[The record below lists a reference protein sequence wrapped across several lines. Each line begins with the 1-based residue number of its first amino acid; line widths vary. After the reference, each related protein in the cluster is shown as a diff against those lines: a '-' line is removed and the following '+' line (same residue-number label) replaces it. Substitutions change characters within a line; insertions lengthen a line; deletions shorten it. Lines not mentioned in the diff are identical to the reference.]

1 MRDASRG
8 LTVEQLVQQW
18 RTPLGYAPSYA
29 RFMKVLKHLGL
40 SNHQAVTEDGQAR
53 IETELLSRKWT
64 KRQPETP
71 ALIPA
76 IDRVAIAH
84 VTDELLDL
92 AKQRLFWQQLEVE
105 VLCLG
110 GDPARARAVVE
121 HLVTTTR
128 CTPDRA
134 KRIVIDAL
142 AEGRELTVPPGNS

>member
-1 MRDASRG
+1 MSREASKG
-8 LTVEQLVQQW
+8 LTVEALVQQW
-18 RTPLGYAPSYA
+18 RTPLGYAPSYN

-40 SNHQAVTEDGQAR
+40 SNLQAVTEDGQAL

-110 GDPARARAVVE
+110 GDPARARAWVE
-121 HLVTTTR
+121 HMIRTAGMM
-128 CTPDRA
+128 PDRA
-134 KRIVIDAL
+134 RGLVIERLKQGHEIPDV
-142 AEGRELTVPPGNS
+142 RE

>member
-1 MRDASRG
+1 VSREASKG
-8 LTVEQLVQQW
+8 VTVSDLAGQW
-18 RTPLGYAPSYA
+18 RTTAGFACGYG

-40 SNHQAVTEDGQAR
+40 SHQQAVTEDGQAR

-92 AKQRLFWQQLEVE
+92 AKRRLFWQQLEVE

-110 GDPARARAVVE
+110 GDPVRARAWVE
-121 HLVTTTR
+121 HMIRTAGMMPGRARGLVIER
-128 CTPDRA
+128 LKQGHEIPD
-134 KRIVIDAL
+134 V
-142 AEGRELTVPPGNS
+142 RE

>member
-1 MRDASRG
+1 MSREASKG
-8 LTVEQLVQQW
+8 LTLEALVQQW

-40 SNHQAVTEDGQAR
+40 SNLQAVTEDGQAR
-53 IETELLSRKWT
+53 IDTELLSRKWT

-110 GDPARARAVVE
+110 GDPARARAWVE
-121 HLVTTTR
+121 HMITTAGMMPGRARGLVIER
-128 CTPDRA
+128 LKQGHEIPD
-134 KRIVIDAL
+134 V
-142 AEGRELTVPPGNS
+142 RE